1 MNPGDRYGRYQ
12 ITRLIGRGA
21 MGEVFLATDTEM
33 RRQIALKLVYKGP
46 DAEDQEVIEAE
57 RLGAELQ
64 KRLSGFDRRVVVVNR
79 YGEINGDLFIEMEY
93 IEGED
98 LSTILSRGPLSPG
111 FATHIAVELCEMLEN
126 LSAFTTTIADRQFA
140 GIIHGDLKP
149 RNVRLNTHNQVK
161 ALDFGIAKA
170 LSSTRKATVNLFAS
184 TAYCSPERL
193 ETQQMDSHSDL
204 WSVGVLLYQMLS
216 ARLPFDEP
224 NKERLERRIRSSAP
238 PAPLGPGCPEPLNR
252 IIFQMLS
259 RDPAARYQSATAMKA
274 DLVRFRN
281 NDSVLATPPQFDS
294 DATVRTDGTMRT
306 DATMRTTTPGPLP
319 LRADDSTTRTMA
331 GSVKPPPPPVIPPII
346 WPPRNPQR
354 NRTLGCLAALGF
366 AGFLA
371 LLSGLMQLSSW
382 RQAEKLKSDLQT
394 ERVTNLD
401 DAWSRYQALA
411 KRTGVAISGARG
423 ALKDKLIASADE
435 VILDYRNNDAPAL
448 NEAQWVKAR
457 NNLAHAMELDPSD
470 NAVKGRLREVEGHLD
485 QIYGDRSRNA
495 TRQKYW
501 NASLAK
507 FNEASELLQ
516 KSPDPYLGLARL
528 YGYDLNDMD
537 RAEDALNKAG
547 EFGHPEGKKEIALL
561 ADGYRKR
568 ADRFW
573 KESRSLIENPD
584 QERDYLSKARQD
596 YIHAQTLYEKLGLFG
611 DAARNQLLASQ
622 SQQHVDDR
630 LAQLQYGTVPK

>member
-12 ITRLIGRGA
+12 VVRLIGRGA
-21 MGEVFLATDTEM
+21 MGEVYLANDTEA

-46 DAEDQEVIEAE
+46 DAEDQEVLEAE

-64 KRLSGFDRRVVVVNR
+64 KRLSGFDRRVVIVNR

-93 IEGED
+93 IDGED

-111 FATHIAVELCEMLEN
+111 FATHIAIELCEMLEN
-126 LSAFTTTIADRQFA
+126 LSAFTTTIADRPFA

-170 LSSTRKATVNLFAS
+170 LSQTRKATINLFAS
-184 TAYCSPERL
+184 AAYCSPERL

-216 ARLPFDEP
+216 GRLPFDEP

-238 PAPLGPGCPEPLNR
+238 PAPLPPACPEPLSR
-252 IIFQMLS
+252 IIFQMLA
-259 RDPAARYQSATAMKA
+259 RDPASRYQTATEMKA

-281 NDSVLATPPQFDS
+281 NEPVLATAPVVDN
-294 DATVRTDGTMRT
+294 DATVRTTAPAPQFVPGD
-306 DATMRTTTPGPLP
+306 DA
-319 LRADDSTTRTMA
+319 TTRTIPGPVA
-331 GSVKPPPPPVIPPII
+331 APASAPVKPPLRPPPPPPII
-346 WPPRNPQR
+346 WPPKKTQHSRIA
-354 NRTLGCLAALGF
+354 LGCFAIVGF
-366 AGFLA
+366 MGFLA
-371 LLSGLMQLSSW
+371 LVNGMMQWSSW
-382 RQAEKLKSDLQT
+382 SQAEKLKSDLQT

-411 KRTGVAISGARG
+411 KHSGGFISGARS
-423 ALKDKLIASADE
+423 ALKNKLVAAADD
-435 VILDYRNNDAPAL
+435 VILAYRNNDAPGIY
-448 NEAQWVKAR
+448 EAQWIQAR
-457 NNLAHAMELDPSD
+457 NELARALELDPDD
-470 NAVKGRLREVEGHLD
+470 NGVKGRLREVEGHLD
-485 QIYGDRSRNA
+485 QIYGDRARNA

-507 FNEASELLQ
+507 FNEASELLK

-528 YGYDLNDMD
+528 YVYELNDMD

-547 EFGHPEGKKEIALL
+547 EYGHPTGKKETALL

-568 ADRFW
+568 ADRAW

-584 QERDYLSKARQD
+584 QEREFLNRARQD
-596 YIHAQTLYEKLGLFG
+596 YIHAQMLYEQVGLFG
-611 DAARNQLLASQ
+611 DAPKNQLLAAQ
-622 SQQHVDDR
+622 GQQHVDDR
-630 LAQLQYGTVPK
+630 LTQLQYGTVSK